1 MQVGCLAPCT
11 AHTQGRWL
19 LCAVVPLAGR
29 ASHTGL
35 GVPCSLSS
43 SSSMSPLR
51 GCFSSPV
58 QLRPPLIPRPSLLGL
73 LLLELLVLL
82 LEEEE
87 QQLSG
92 SPGTHSSPSS
102 PSTSPADEHLLTDN
116 ESGEGGPVYDQPV
129 CTTSPEPVGAR
140 DSAEEPDR

>member
-1 MQVGCLAPCT
+1 
-11 AHTQGRWL
+11 
-19 LCAVVPLAGR
+19 
-29 ASHTGL
+29 
-35 GVPCSLSS
+35 
-43 SSSMSPLR
+43 MSPLR
-51 GCFSSPV
+51 GCLSSPV

-92 SPGTHSSPSS
+92 SPGTSS
-102 PSTSPADEHLLTDN
+102 STLPADDQPGTEN
-116 ESGEGGPVYDQPV
+116 ESGEGGPFYDQPV
-129 CTTSPEPVGAR
+129 CTTSPEPMGSR